1 MRVLSAEQM
10 RSFDRWAIEVAGIP
24 GPVLMENAAL
34 GVVDALTERF
44 PGAGR
49 IEVVCGPGNNGGDG
63 LAIARQLV
71 TRGYQVAVTLALPP
85 EELSADA
92 AAQLASCRA
101 IGIEPV
107 ELGEEE
113 WRPRGE
119 LIVEALFGT
128 GLSRPLEGR
137 LATLVER
144 LSACGLP
151 VLAVDLPAGLDA
163 SRAEPIGPHVRAHL
177 TVSLA
182 ALKVAHVLEP
192 AAAACGETV
201 VADLGVPYL
210 DPAEDP
216 PRLSLLQAGELAGW
230 LPERAPGS
238 HKGDHGHLLV
248 VAGSRGMSGAAV
260 LCSSAAVRA
269 GVGLVTLGVPE
280 GVRAECAVGVREAM
294 TIGVGDEASSCLSG
308 SHVEALLAA
317 AAERD
322 ALALGPG
329 LGRQRETLSAA
340 RRFALEAPT
349 PMVLD
354 ADGLFPFAGDAGAL
368 RARSAATVLTPHPG
382 ELARLLGGATS
393 EVQEDRLGAVRRAA
407 EQSGAVVVLKGRRSL
422 IAEPGGE
429 VAVNPTGNAGMAT
442 GGTGDVL
449 TGVIGALL
457 ARGYE
462 PFAAAQLGTFW
473 HGLAGD
479 LAADAETPTAM
490 SAGDVLGRLGAA
502 LRRIEAER

>member
-1 MRVLSAEQM
+1 
-10 RSFDRWAIEVAGIP
+10 
-24 GPVLMENAAL
+24 
-34 GVVDALTERF
+34 
-44 PGAGR
+44 
-49 IEVVCGPGNNGGDG
+49 
-63 LAIARQLV
+63 
-71 TRGYQVAVTLALPP
+71 
-85 EELSADA
+85 
-92 AAQLASCRA
+92 
-101 IGIEPV
+101 
-107 ELGEEE
+107 
-113 WRPRGE
+113 
-119 LIVEALFGT
+119 
-128 GLSRPLEGR
+128 
-137 LATLVER
+137 
-144 LSACGLP
+144 
-151 VLAVDLPAGLDA
+151 
-163 SRAEPIGPHVRAHL
+163 
-177 TVSLA
+177 
-182 ALKVAHVLEP
+182 
-192 AAAACGETV
+192 
-201 VADLGVPYL
+201 
-210 DPAEDP
+210 
-216 PRLSLLQAGELAGW
+216 
-230 LPERAPGS
+230 
-238 HKGDHGHLLV
+238 
-248 VAGSRGMSGAAV
+248 
-260 LCSSAAVRA
+260 
-269 GVGLVTLGVPE
+269 
-280 GVRAECAVGVREAM
+280 
-294 TIGVGDEASSCLSG
+294 
-308 SHVEALLAA
+308 VEALLAA